1 MKLTLGWLKEHLDT
15 AADIDT
21 ISERLTAIGLEVEEI
36 TDRTQDYEGLI
47 VADVVACSKHP
58 DADRL
63 NVCTVDTGSEKL
75 QVICG
80 APNVRKGL
88 RICFAPVGARI
99 PAWPEHDNRLKQG
112 VIRGLESNG
121 MCCSEAELCLSDESN
136 GIMELDTDVPAGT
149 PFAYAMGLD
158 DPIIDI
164 SLTPNRADCAGVRG
178 IARDLAAAGVG
189 TLKPL
194 KVSSIKGTFKSPVD
208 TKLDFTAD
216 KKHAC
221 PYFVG
226 RTIRGV
232 KNGTSPKWMQDRL
245 IAAGLRPI
253 STLVDITNYI
263 CLEYNRPL
271 HVFDIAKL
279 SGDITIR
286 MGKGE
291 KFLALNEKEYIADEN
306 DIVVADNNK
315 VLAIGGVMGGE
326 DCGASAN
333 TTDVYI
339 EVAYFDPDHVRVT
352 GAKHQITSEARYRFE
367 RGVDPSFLND
377 AAELT
382 TQLILDLCGG
392 EPSELVVAGGE
403 PNWQRIIEFDTR
415 YVAQLSGVDVPQDG
429 QIAILHALG
438 FTVEKKGDTSLVLTP
453 PSWRGDIE
461 GRADIVEEIIR
472 IYGYDKVPSLS
483 VRNDSAV
490 MKSAF
495 SPEKKRSADMVR
507 LLASRGMNEAVT
519 WSFTDEKTFADFS
532 FSDKKKVKIA
542 NPLSADWD
550 TMRHSILGNL
560 LQGAQRN
567 ASRSILCGSLF
578 EMGPVFF
585 GQSPDDQPEMIA
597 GLRYGSH
604 TLKGW
609 NTGGRGY
616 DVFDAKAD
624 VASLLTLAGLNP
636 DNVPIS
642 TDAPSWY
649 HPGRSGVFR
658 LGKNVIAV
666 FGEIHPALCE
676 KYDLDMPVCG
686 FEVFVDNLP
695 AVKVKAT
702 ATKPKLELSS
712 LQPVNRDFAFIMAQD
727 VPANKLVRAAE
738 SADKNL
744 IVSVRLFDVYQGKG
758 VEEGKKS
765 MAITVTLQPFEAT
778 LTDAEIEG
786 VSQKIIA
793 NVEKQTGGTLRG

>member
-1 MKLTLGWLKEHLDT
+1 MKFTLGWLKEHLET
-15 AADIDT
+15 TADIDT
-21 ISERLTAIGLEVEEI
+21 ISEKLTAIGLEVEEI
-36 TDRTQDYEGLI
+36 IDRTQEFEGLI
-47 VADVVACSKHP
+47 VADVVECGKHP

-63 NVCTVDTGSEKL
+63 NICTVDTGSEKL
-75 QVICG
+75 QVVCG

-88 RICFAPVGARI
+88 RICFAPVGACI
-99 PAWPEHDNRLKQG
+99 PAWPKEENILKKG
-112 VIRGLESNG
+112 VIRGQESNG
-121 MCCSEAELCLSDESN
+121 MCCSEAELCLSDEAN

-149 PFAYAMGLD
+149 PFALAMGFD

-164 SLTPNRADCAGVRG
+164 ALTPNRADCAGIRG

-194 KVSSIKGTFKSPVD
+194 TVKPVNGTFKSPVG
-208 TKLDFTAD
+208 TKLDFAAGN
-216 KKHAC
+216 KHAC
-221 PYFVG
+221 PYFAG
-226 RTIRGV
+226 RAIRGV

-279 SGDITIR
+279 DGNITIR

-291 KFLALNEKEYIADEN
+291 TFLALNEKEYVTDEN
-306 DIVVADNNK
+306 DIVVADNK
-315 VLAIGGVMGGE
+315 KILAMGGVMGGE
-326 DCGASAN
+326 ECGASAE
-333 TTDVYI
+333 TQDVYI
-339 EVAYFDPDHVRVT
+339 EVAYFDPDHVRVS

-367 RGVDPSFLND
+367 RGVDPAFPVT
-377 AAELT
+377 ATELT
-382 TQLILDLCGG
+382 TNLIMELCGG
-392 EPSELVVAGGE
+392 EPSEMVIAGAE
-403 PNWQRIIEFDTR
+403 PEWQRIIEFETD
-415 YVAQLSGVDVPQDG
+415 YVAQLSGVDVAVNE
-429 QIAILHALG
+429 QISILETLG
-438 FTVEKKGDTSLVLTP
+438 FKVEKKGEVSLSLIP
-453 PSWRGDIE
+453 PSWRGDVE

-483 VRNDSAV
+483 VRNDSSV

-495 SPEKKRSADMVR
+495 SPEKKRTADMIR

-519 WSFTDEKTFADFS
+519 WSFTDEKTFVDFS
-532 FSDKKKVKIA
+532 FADKKKVKIA
-542 NPLSADWD
+542 NPLSSDWD
-550 TMRHSILGNL
+550 TMRHSIMGNL

-567 ASRSILCGSLF
+567 ASRSILCGSMF
-578 EMGPVFF
+578 EVGPVFF
-585 GQSPDDQPEMIA
+585 GQSPDEQPEMMA
-597 GLRYGSH
+597 GLRYGSQ

-609 NTGGRGY
+609 NTTQRGY
-616 DVFDAKAD
+616 NVFDAKAD
-624 VASLLTLAGLNP
+624 VAVLLSLAGLNP
-636 DNVPIS
+636 DNIPIS

-702 ATKPKLELSS
+702 ATKPKLELSF
-712 LQPVNRDFAFIMAQD
+712 LQPVNRDFAFVMASD

-738 SADKNL
+738 SADKKL
-744 IVSVRLFDVYQGKG
+744 ISSVRLFDVYQGKG
-758 VEEGKKS
+758 VEDGKKS
-765 MAITVTLQPFEAT
+765 MAITVTLQPFDTT